1 MICVLI
7 VIVKI
12 ALLTE
17 RNINAVRSVENE
29 VFKMRRDCDSLRR
42 IAEIERRHCASS
54 GVRYE
59 VERMRCLNCGGNYI
73 GMKTSHKY
81 KCPHCGDGNGRK

>member
-1 MICVLI
+1 MTLAFGVVRAV
-7 VIVKI
+7 VILLKDVAITKKVKGY
-12 ALLTE
+12 
-17 RNINAVRSVENE
+17 E

-59 VERMRCLNCGGNYI
+59 VERMICKSCGNLKQLNPWKWICERCE
-73 GMKTSHKY
+73 
-81 KCPHCGDGNGRK
+81 